1 MQVDGRILGDIQ
13 ILNLQCLA
21 DFHVADVNLD
31 LVNQICGQC
40 LVGNSLKHLL
50 YHAGLY
56 VVLTKQDHLCYGVN
70 LLGAYQCLE
79 IDFQKLSLK
88 AS

>member
-21 DFHVADVNLD
+21 DLHVADVNLD
-31 LVNQICGQC
+31 LVNQICGQSF
-40 LVGNSLKHLL
+40 VSNFLKHLL

-56 VVLTKQDHLCYGVN
+56 VVLTKQDNLSYGMN
-70 LLGAYQCLE
+70 LLIAYQCLK
-79 IDFQKLSLK
+79 INLQKLS
-88 AS
+88 S